1 MLGDEER
8 QRRIAIIREYPV
20 RLRALV
26 GDLTEEELT
35 TPYLAGEWTVKQN
48 VHHLPDSH
56 MNSVIRLK
64 LILTEDR
71 PPLKGYDQDVW
82 AVLADVSA
90 TPIEASLTLLTGL
103 HERWANLFVSLTDEQ
118 RQRVGIH
125 SEIGEVTPDDL
136 LVTYSDHCDAHIDQ
150 IERTLAAADLIA

>member
-1 MLGDEER
+1 MLSAEER
-8 QRRIAIIREYPV
+8 QRRIEIIRAYPL

-26 GDLTEEELT
+26 ADLTEEQLT
-35 TPYLAGEWTVKQN
+35 TPYLEGEWTVAQN

-64 LILTEDR
+64 LILTEDH
-71 PPLKGYDQDVW
+71 PPLKGYDQDAW
-82 AVLADVSA
+82 ALLADVES

-103 HERWANLFVSLTDEQ
+103 HERWANLFARLTDEQ

-150 IERTLAAADLIA
+150 IERTLAAADRA